1 MVHAGC
7 RGRERDGAGREERD
21 VCSTR
26 GVVESHGWQKRGM
39 RRSCHGA
46 MPRCRGQ
53 AMPPVDRERLLS
65 AGRDRRARGHSPGLI
80 PLPLAA
86 AAAAPIFLSLRP
98 VSCLPPSGFYLHCQS
113 FFFQPAKRNG
123 NSDPR
128 PCCSLIAPTNAPSIC
143 VVWLY
148 QLSPGKIWPITQAIC
163 RNVGQSL
170 QCHCAFFLS
179 SVSLF
184 YRSFWLAKYHK
195 F

>member
-1 MVHAGC
+1 MLASC
-7 RGRERDGAGREERD
+7 RGRERDRAGREERD

-65 AGRDRRARGHSPGLI
+65 A
-80 PLPLAA
+80 
-86 AAAAPIFLSLRP
+86 AAPIFLSLRP
-98 VSCLPPSGFYLHCQS
+98 VPCLPPSGFYLHCQS

-128 PCCSLIAPTNAPSIC
+128 PCCSLIAPTNAPSIY

>member
-1 MVHAGC
+1 MLASC
-7 RGRERDGAGREERD
+7 RGRERDRAGREERD

-98 VSCLPPSGFYLHCQS
+98 DHACRRQGFTCIVRV

-128 PCCSLIAPTNAPSIC
+128 PCCSLIAPTNAPIIC

-148 QLSPGKIWPITQAIC
+148 QFSLGKIWPIPQAIC
-163 RNVGQSL
+163 RNFGQSL
-170 QCHCAFFLS
+170 QN
-179 SVSLF
+179 
-184 YRSFWLAKYHK
+184 
-195 F
+195 